1 MKKIVLLTIIIMTAC
16 SVIKPVPIET
26 GTSVHVKDSTAIH
39 YIDSV
44 RIHEET
50 RYRDMAWLGERLEIE
65 GQRSRMWAEADTLK
79 EILIGGLEEDE
90 VEEKTRIVYR
100 DRVEYRDSIRIEEKP
115 VPVEKIVERK
125 IIPRF
130 WRFFGILGII
140 LSCLLLFKVY
150 LKVKEKFL

>member
-1 MKKIVLLTIIIMTAC
+1 M
-16 SVIKPVPIET
+16 
-26 GTSVHVKDSTAIH
+26 
-39 YIDSV
+39 
-44 RIHEET
+44 
-50 RYRDMAWLGERLEIE
+50 EIE

-79 EILIGGLEEDE
+79 EILIGGLEEDK

-125 IIPRF
+125 VIPKF
-130 WRFFGILGII
+130 YLFFTILGII

-150 LKVKEKFL
+150 LRVKEKFL